1 MCVGLKHVTMEI
13 IGKGLL
19 SNGLFLDLE
28 RAPLPNKRSRVLRQH
43 LRAAIYVYRVV
54 VYPSCANA
62 NKKLLIAGIVLD
74 FLVSTGV

>member
-43 LRAAIYVYRVV
+43 LRAASTLLLPHRGL
-54 VYPSCANA
+54 S
-62 NKKLLIAGIVLD
+62 KLR
-74 FLVSTGV
+74 